1 MSDTPKTD
9 RHIVNADGLWTYE
22 LRDFMRDLEREL
34 NAANAE
40 IERLKSKS
48 CDFCNET
55 PQTENEKLFLE
66 KYGDAPASKFPS
78 TDESRSSA
86 SNAGTG
92 IRVPSRD
99 W

>member
-40 IERLKSKS
+40 IRKLKAELITAH
-48 CDFCNET
+48 DQMVT
-55 PQTENEKLFLE
+55 A
-66 KYGDAPASKFPS
+66 KYWKP
-78 TDESRSSA
+78 
-86 SNAGTG
+86 
-92 IRVPSRD
+92 
-99 W
+99 